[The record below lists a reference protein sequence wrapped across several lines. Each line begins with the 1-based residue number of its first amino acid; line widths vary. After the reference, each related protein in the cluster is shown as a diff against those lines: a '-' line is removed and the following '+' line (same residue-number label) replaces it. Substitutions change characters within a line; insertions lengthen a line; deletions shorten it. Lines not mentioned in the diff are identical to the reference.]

1 MFTYTTGQQIK
12 SQSHKKS
19 GDAMKVVS
27 PAIKIWSNQMKTAKI
42 IEILI
47 IAILVV
53 IIFHDTIVEI
63 IVSLLG

>member
-1 MFTYTTGQQIK
+1 
-12 SQSHKKS
+12 
-19 GDAMKVVS
+19 
-27 PAIKIWSNQMKTAKI
+27 MKTAKK
-42 IEILI
+42 IEILM

>member
-1 MFTYTTGQQIK
+1 
-12 SQSHKKS
+12 
-19 GDAMKVVS
+19 
-27 PAIKIWSNQMKTAKI
+27 MKTAKK

-53 IIFHDTIVEI
+53 IIFHDTIVKI

>member
-1 MFTYTTGQQIK
+1 MFTYTIGQQIK

-27 PAIKIWSNQMKTAKI
+27 PAIKIWSNQMKTAKK

>member
-1 MFTYTTGQQIK
+1 
-12 SQSHKKS
+12 
-19 GDAMKVVS
+19 
-27 PAIKIWSNQMKTAKI
+27 MKTAMI

-63 IVSLLG
+63 IVSLLGKQIRYKE

>member
-1 MFTYTTGQQIK
+1 
-12 SQSHKKS
+12 
-19 GDAMKVVS
+19 
-27 PAIKIWSNQMKTAKI
+27 MKTAKK

-53 IIFHDTIVEI
+53 IIFHDKIVEI

>member
-1 MFTYTTGQQIK
+1 
-12 SQSHKKS
+12 
-19 GDAMKVVS
+19 
-27 PAIKIWSNQMKTAKI
+27 MKTAKI

-53 IIFHDTIVEI
+53 ILFHDTIVEI

>member
-1 MFTYTTGQQIK
+1 M
-12 SQSHKKS
+12 KK
-19 GDAMKVVS
+19 
-27 PAIKIWSNQMKTAKI
+27 AKI

-53 IIFHDTIVEI
+53 IIFHDTIVKI

>member
-1 MFTYTTGQQIK
+1 MK
-12 SQSHKKS
+12 SKSHKKS

-53 IIFHDTIVEI
+53 IIFHDTIAEI
-63 IVSLLG
+63 IVSLLK

>member
-1 MFTYTTGQQIK
+1 MFTYTIGQQIK
-12 SQSHKKS
+12 SRSHKKS

-63 IVSLLG
+63 MMSLLG

>member
-1 MFTYTTGQQIK
+1 
-12 SQSHKKS
+12 
-19 GDAMKVVS
+19 
-27 PAIKIWSNQMKTAKI
+27 MKTIKK

-47 IAILVV
+47 IVILVV

>member
-1 MFTYTTGQQIK
+1 MFTYTIGQQIK
-12 SQSHKKS
+12 SRSHNKS

-27 PAIKIWSNQMKTAKI
+27 PAIKIWSNQMKKAKI

>member
-1 MFTYTTGQQIK
+1 
-12 SQSHKKS
+12 
-19 GDAMKVVS
+19 
-27 PAIKIWSNQMKTAKI
+27 MKTAKK
-42 IEILI
+42 IEILV

>member
-63 IVSLLG
+63 IVSLLK

>member
-1 MFTYTTGQQIK
+1 M
-12 SQSHKKS
+12 KK
-19 GDAMKVVS
+19 
-27 PAIKIWSNQMKTAKI
+27 AKI

-53 IIFHDTIVEI
+53 IIFNDTIVEI

>member
-1 MFTYTTGQQIK
+1 MFTYTTGQQIR
-12 SQSHKKS
+12 SQLHKKS

-53 IIFHDTIVEI
+53 ILFHDTIVEI
-63 IVSLLG
+63 MMSLLE

>member
-63 IVSLLG
+63 MVSLLG